1 MSAPALPDTPTD
13 APAARAS
20 ARAASPWRS
29 IQRRGWMLWG
39 SAFLVMLALTGSIP
53 LLYWALAQSLETPS
67 GIQTEA
73 YMAIVGLAGLVLVFC
88 LYTALKQRELEET
101 RAELAREE
109 AEQELVRTRLSEL
122 SALFQVSTSL
132 HLELRLDMILEII
145 VRRVVSTLRAQQA
158 SIMIYNPESGM
169 LETRASY
176 GLESE
181 YARHARQRLGE
192 GIAGWVAERQ
202 EAVLLNAQNTA
213 NTFVRHY
220 KPNRNITSALSLPLR
235 VGDRCVGVLNVNR
248 INHPEPFK
256 EHHREVLGLFAEHV
270 GAVVDRAEM
279 MERLGQRNRELEANV
294 ERLHESH
301 RLKDVFL
308 STASHELKTP
318 LTAVIAYSELLG
330 DHEQR
335 LDQNQRAEFLT
346 RLRGEAHRLM
356 GLIEEILDLSRI
368 ESGKMVLRRV
378 RLDVAAIARDAVE
391 TSRTLAARYNVSLS
405 EEYAQN
411 LPVIWVDEVKI
422 RQAVV
427 NLIVN
432 AIKFSPANSE
442 VRVRVV
448 AEPDCV
454 RIDVTDHGPGIPA
467 EDTTHIFQLFGQ
479 GLRETSEQRGGLGIG
494 LHLVQ
499 RLTELHGGHVGVNS
513 ALGEG
518 STFWLRLP
526 LAVADAPMLESGD
539 ASSLTGD
546 RAA

>member
-1 MSAPALPDTPTD
+1 MDSPAPPEFNAQDLVTPPG
-13 APAARAS
+13 AKP
-20 ARAASPWRS
+20 ASPWR
-29 IQRRGWMLWG
+29 QLKRRGWMLWG
-39 SAFLVMLALTGSIP
+39 AAFLVMIALTGSIP
-53 LLYWALAQSLETPS
+53 VLYWALAQSLQSPS
-67 GIQTEA
+67 GIEVQA
-73 YMAIVGLAGLVLVFC
+73 YMAIIGLAGLVLVFC
-88 LYTALKQRELEET
+88 LYTALKQRELEEM
-101 RAELAREE
+101 RIELAREE
-109 AEQELVRTRLSEL
+109 ADKESVRTRLSEL

-158 SIMIYNPESGM
+158 SIMIYNPETGM

-181 YARHARQRLGE
+181 YARHARKRLGE

-202 EAVLLNAQNTA
+202 QAVLLNAQNTA
-213 NTFVRHY
+213 KTFVRHY

-279 MERLGQRNRELEANV
+279 VERLGQRNRELEANV

-335 LDQNQRAEFLT
+335 LDHTQRADFLS
-346 RLRGEAHRLM
+346 RLRSEAHRLM
-356 GLIEEILDLSRI
+356 GLIEEILDLTRI
-368 ESGKMVLRRV
+368 ESGKLVLRRV
-378 RLDVAAIARDAVE
+378 RLDVSSLTHDAVE
-391 TSRTLAARYNVSLS
+391 TSRSLAAKYGVKLS
-405 EEYAQN
+405 ENYAAD
-411 LPVIWVDEVKI
+411 LPAIWVDEVKI
-422 RQAVV
+422 RQVVV

-432 AIKFSPANSE
+432 AVKFSPAGGE
-442 VRVRVV
+442 VRVGVV

-454 RIDVTDHGPGIPA
+454 RIDVTDQGPGIPA

-513 ALGEG
+513 TPNEG
-518 STFWLRLP
+518 STFWIRLP
-526 LAVADAPMLESGD
+526 LAAAGSDGQSLPDES
-539 ASSLTGD
+539 